1 MLNTAPM
8 LSDSQQLYIMHFAAL
23 IGVVALALRSQLQL
37 RAVLLASIGLNMVD
51 HLFMRGGANVNF
63 LLWDVVALTT
73 NIWVLIEL
81 VLDRTHI
88 GLTDEDERL
97 FQAWGS
103 LTPGEFRKLLR
114 LGQWRTAIEA
124 HVLTAEDAVPDSLFF
139 VLSGDLHLLKSG
151 RDITLD
157 APAFIGEVAFIQD
170 QPASATVRLS
180 AGGRYVVW
188 ASAALRRYFVKQQG
202 MRVAVMRLLSADMAM
217 KVARA

>member
-1 MLNTAPM
+1 M
-8 LSDSQQLYIMHFAAL
+8 
-23 IGVVALALRSQLQL
+23 
-37 RAVLLASIGLNMVD
+37 
-51 HLFMRGGANVNF
+51 
-63 LLWDVVALTT
+63 
-73 NIWVLIEL
+73 EL

-88 GLTDEDERL
+88 GLTEEDERL

-103 LTPGEFRKLLR
+103 LTPGEFRKLIR
-114 LGQWRTAIEA
+114 LGQWSTTNEPR
-124 HVLTAEDAVPDSLFF
+124 VLTAEGVTPDSLFF
-139 VLSGDLHLLKSG
+139 VLEGDLHLLKSG
-151 RDITLD
+151 RDITLH

-188 ASAALRRYFVKQQG
+188 SSTALRRYFVKQQG